1 MSSDVSKPS
10 DAATDEPIPGVQK
23 IRGEFTTLTG
33 DAQAR
38 HRRLRD
44 IAGELLPQYGTNWH
58 RHALVATQAS
68 AMARVL
74 YYNEL
79 YRKIVDVPG
88 VICEFG
94 VQWGATLTQ
103 LVNLRSIHEPFNLSR
118 IIYGFDTFEGFVATA
133 PQDGD
138 YSAKGDYASMRGYEE
153 RLDEILA
160 LHESFS
166 PMPHVRKY
174 ELIKGDAAQTS
185 ARWLMDNPHAVIAMA
200 IFDMDLYEPTRDV
213 LRNILPRLTRG
224 SLLVFD
230 ELNCRQFPGETI
242 ALDEV
247 VGLNNLRLRRS
258 PLQPYCAW
266 AVFGE

>member
-1 MSSDVSKPS
+1 MQTADLR
-10 DAATDEPIPGVQK
+10 ATGDELSGVQK
-23 IRGEFTTLTG
+23 IRGEFTTLTD
-33 DAQAR
+33 DAQTR
-38 HRRLRD
+38 HARLRGL
-44 IAGELLPQYGTNWH
+44 AESLLPQYGTNWH
-58 RHALVATQAS
+58 RHALVTTQAS
-68 AMARVL
+68 AMARIL

-79 YRKIVDVPG
+79 YKKIVDVPG

-118 IIYGFDTFEGFVATA
+118 IIYGFDTFEGFASTS
-133 PQDGD
+133 PNDGGW
-138 YSAKGDYASMRGYEE
+138 SSQGDYASTDGYEHT
-153 RLDEILA
+153 LDEILA

-166 PMPHVRKY
+166 PMPHVKKY
-174 ELIKGDAAQTS
+174 ELIKGDAAVTS
-185 ARWLMDNPHAVIAMA
+185 AQWLEENPHAVISMA

-213 LRNILPRLTRG
+213 LRNILPRLVRG

-247 VGLNNLRLRRS
+247 IGLNRLRLHRS

-266 AVFGE
+266 AVFGD